1 MRLAIIGTL
10 AAMLTATAVAPAWA
24 QVNADESFVVVG
36 YMRSYGCSL
45 NAAQVDLFLPD
56 MKLDVPTYQKVLDDL
71 VERGFAIGDSQN
83 LDGGVVLKPAF
94 CGVEKGND
102 PRLSLIEIMR
112 YNGCRLTQADPPKH
126 LMPVGFMP
134 DSFRPL
140 VQELITAGDLAPEGS
155 DLVLSAALCA
165 GPNA

>member
-1 MRLAIIGTL
+1 MRRAMIGL
-10 AAMLTATAVAPAWA
+10 VAAMLTVSAAAPAA
-24 QVNADESFVVVG
+24 AEVNADESFVVVG

-45 NAAQVDLFLPD
+45 NAAQVELFLPD
-56 MKLDVPTYQKVLDDL
+56 MKIDVPTYQTILGDL
-71 VERGFAIGDSQN
+71 VTRGFATGDATN
-83 LDGGVVLKPAF
+83 LDSGVVLKPAF
-94 CGVEKGND
+94 CGVDKGND

-112 YNGCRLTQADPPKH
+112 YNDCRLTQADPPKH

-140 VQELITAGDLAPEGS
+140 VQELMAAGEVAPEGS

-165 GPNA
+165 GPNT